1 MPVPRWGR
9 PADRERILKVR
20 IFALAK
26 ELGVENKQL
35 FELAA
40 EAGLDIKNSP
50 LASVTAEQADTLRA
64 ASKGAPA
71 PADKSG
77 PTQPVRETAPRR
89 EAVPDRSLKDL
100 GRTGPLGHRRRQAA
114 AEELAEDEPA
124 VDEPAVDEV
133 SSDRETQVAAEPGE
147 QPPVAERAD
156 ATSVEPAADTT
167 DAPAADVP
175 AEESPQPSENEEA
188 PAAAEKPAASAAGEE
203 EPVSESS
210 ESEAETPAAKSD
222 GESKPDGGDDA
233 TASSAKPAPGPS
245 DKSPA
250 SESKPTADAAA
261 GKAAAKPAVDPN
273 KPVRPKPRMSVVREM
288 KAVGTVRG
296 SGKRAKKEATLP
308 NIVLPSIK
316 GPIGG
321 QPKEEEAAQKPEVRL
336 TADILKQNSPLSQIR
351 KRAEARLAKEAAAG
365 ITAAKRPASGGG
377 IEQARAQRRRNRR
390 GRVGAD
396 EDRIIRRTLRRGKR
410 RRPSNFE
417 LKSEATVELPV
428 DIRGL
433 SEAIGRP
440 ARDIIRVF
448 MNEGEMKTI
457 NDFLSEEE
465 ALEVALDLGVE
476 LQFKQKESIE
486 DKLLRRVE
494 EGIPEGAKTTER
506 PPIITILGHVDHG
519 KTTLVDKLR
528 GANVAGGEAGGITQH
543 IAAYQVRSKDGRK
556 LTFVDT
562 PGHAAFGEMRVR
574 GANVT
579 DIIVLVV
586 AADDGVM
593 PQTVESISHAKAAG
607 VPIVVAMTKCD
618 LPDRNEQKVLTDL
631 STNELLPSE
640 YGGDTDVVRVSA
652 MSGEGIDELLET
664 ILLTA
669 ELQEYKA
676 AVDVPSYGV
685 CLEGFRD
692 EGRGPMAWTI
702 VQQGTLKVGDTVL
715 CGPSFGRVRAMYDDN
730 GKSIK
735 KAGPS
740 TPVKVAGLD
749 EVPGA
754 GDRFFETDNVEEARE
769 VAELKRVEGRDKLL
783 ARRGGGAKTM
793 EQILA
798 GSGPKELPVIIKADT
813 PGSVEAIVAELEKF
827 EHEEVGIRFLHEA
840 VGGVNESDVYLAASS
855 GATIIAFQVVPDDLA
870 SSLADKEKVEI
881 KRYSIIYEITD
892 EIRNMLEGMLEPEK
906 REVATGRAI
915 VLQTFSI
922 SRFGTIAGCRVL
934 SGTIQRNGRVHVIR
948 DQQILN
954 DYAIASLKREKDDA
968 KEVREGFECGIRL
981 DGFNDIK
988 EGDLLEAYR
997 IEEIKRT
1004 LDS

>member
-1 MPVPRWGR
+1 M
-9 PADRERILKVR
+9 KVR

-26 ELGVENKQL
+26 ELGIENKQL
-35 FELAA
+35 FDLAKN
-40 EAGLDIKNSP
+40 AGLEVKNSP
-50 LASVTAEQADTLRA
+50 LASVTEDQANTLRA
-64 ASKGAPA
+64 AAKGGAAPPPPKA
-71 PADKSG
+71 VPE
-77 PTQPVRETAPRR
+77 VAPRR
-89 EAVPDRSLKDL
+89 EPAPERPVKDL
-100 GRTGPLGHRRRQAA
+100 GRTGPLAARRRRKGQDEEPDAALVAA
-114 AEELAEDEPA
+114 AEEAVAEA
-124 VDEPAVDEV
+124 
-133 SSDRETQVAAEPGE
+133 AAEEPVTE
-147 QPPVAERAD
+147 APVAEKPAPPVAEAPAKPAAIEALQPVRPKVTPKRAIGEIPRLQRKSKTEKKSD
-156 ATSVEPAADTT
+156 DDAADTAAEAPVADGPT
-167 DAPAADVP
+167 ADEVADQTADQTIDQSSNQPAA
-175 AEESPQPSENEEA
+175 EPSQTDTE
-188 PAAAEKPAASAAGEE
+188 PAAAEASEQPTAEADASTAAQPAAEAPAKPAA
-203 EPVSESS
+203 
-210 ESEAETPAAKSD
+210 AKS
-222 GESKPDGGDDA
+222 GD
-233 TASSAKPAPGPS
+233 AP
-245 DKSPA
+245 
-250 SESKPTADAAA
+250 EKPT
-261 GKAAAKPAVDPN
+261 
-273 KPVRPKPRMSVVREM
+273 RSPRMGSVVREM

-296 SGKRAKKEATLP
+296 GNARKKKEAALP

-321 QPKEEEAAQKPEVRL
+321 APKADAPAQKPEVRL

-351 KRAEARLAKEAAAG
+351 KRAEAKLAKDAAAG
-365 ITAAKRPASGGG
+365 ITASRRSGGGGAG
-377 IEQARAQRRRNRR
+377 IEQAREQRRRNRKR

-396 EDRIIRRTLRRGKR
+396 EDRVIRHTLRRGKR

-417 LKSEATVELPV
+417 LKSEAIVELPV
-428 DIRGL
+428 DIRKL

-457 NDFLSEEE
+457 NDFLTEEE
-465 ALEVALDLGVE
+465 ALEVCLDLGVE
-476 LQFKQKESIE
+476 LTFKQVESVE
-486 DKLLRRVE
+486 DRLMRRVE
-494 EGIPEGAKTTER
+494 EGIPEGAKTVER

-528 GANVAGGEAGGITQH
+528 GANVAAGEAGGITQH
-543 IAAYQVRSKDGRK
+543 IAAYQVRHSNGKK

-562 PGHAAFGEMRVR
+562 PGHAAFGQMRAR

-579 DIIVLVV
+579 DIIVLVI

-618 LPDRNEQKVLTDL
+618 LPDRDETKVLTDL
-631 STNELLPSE
+631 SSNELLPSE

-652 MSGEGIDELLET
+652 MTGEGIDELLET

-676 AVDVPSYGV
+676 AVDVPAYGV
-685 CLEGFRD
+685 CLEAFRD

-702 VQQGTLKVGDTVL
+702 VQQGVLEVGDLML
-715 CGPSFGRVRAMYDDN
+715 CGPAYGRVRAMYDDN
-730 GKSIK
+730 GRSVK

-740 TPVKVAGLD
+740 TPVKIAGLD

-754 GDRFFETDNVEEARE
+754 GDRFFETDSVDDART
-769 VAELKRVEGRDKLL
+769 VAEEKRVEGRDKML

-813 PGSVEAIVAELEKF
+813 PGSVEAIIHELEKF
-827 EHEEVGIRFLHEA
+827 EHDEVAIRFLHEA

-855 GATIIAFQVVPDDLA
+855 GATIIAFQVIPDDLA
-870 SSLADKEKVEI
+870 SSLADKEQVDI
-881 KRYSIIYEITD
+881 RRYSIIYEITD
-892 EIRNMLEGMLEPEK
+892 DIRNMLEGMLEPEK

-922 SRFGTIAGCRVL
+922 SRYGTIAGCRVL

-948 DQQILN
+948 DQTILN
-954 DYAIASLKREKDDA
+954 DYAIDSLKREKDDA
-968 KEVREGFECGIRL
+968 KEVREGFECGIL
-981 DGFNDIK
+981 LKGFNDIK
-988 EGDLLEAYR
+988 DGDLLEAYK
-997 IEEIKRT
+997 IEEVART
-1004 LDS
+1004 LDD